1 MTKSLVL
8 VLSFLNNKLLQ
19 AKLSNFYTNVQSF
32 GNNILYRGIQNGKR
46 VKQRIEYSPSL
57 FIPSKK
63 ITSFTSLD
71 GDYLDQKMFTD
82 IRAAKE
88 FVKQFEGVSNATKI
102 YGQTRFEY
110 AFIADQH
117 KGMVDYDFDK
127 VLIGVIDI
135 EVGSENGFPNPYQAN
150 EPITAIA
157 IKYLNG
163 PIYVFGCGNYETQGK
178 EIYVKCKDE
187 YSLCKQF
194 MALWTDKTPDIL
206 TGWNT
211 KFFDEPYIINRFRKI
226 LGEDITKKLS
236 PWNYIG
242 ERKTVINGREMIAYN
257 IMGVESLDYIE
268 LYKWYA
274 PGGKSQE
281 SYRLDAIAQVELGE
295 GKISYDEF
303 DNLHALYRLNY
314 QKFIEYNIKDV
325 ELIIKLE
332 DKLKL
337 LELGVTLAYDTKTN
351 FEDIF
356 AQTRMWD
363 SLTNAYLFEKGIIV
377 PPRIV
382 KEKSSAFEGA
392 YVKEVQVG
400 KHDWVASFD
409 LNSLYPHLMMQYNI
423 SPETLIEPENY
434 TDEMREILSSGVDVN
449 KLLSKSVDTSK
460 LVNAT
465 ITPNGQFFRTDMQGF
480 LPKMMEEMYTDR
492 SKFKKLMLK
501 AKQEYENEKDESK
514 KYEIEKRIAK
524 YNNIQLAKKVSLNS
538 AYGALGSQYF
548 RFYDLRMALGVTTA
562 GQLSI
567 RWIENKINAWM
578 NKILKTE
585 NEDYVIASDTDSIY
599 LRMGELV
606 NKFIK
611 DTSDKQKVISL
622 MDKVCKD
629 KLEPFIDISYK
640 ELSDYVHAYDQKMQ
654 MKREGLS
661 DKGIWTAKKRYILNV
676 YNNEGVQ
683 YNEPQMK
690 VMGLEMIKSS
700 TPSAIREKMK
710 EAVHLMVNG
719 TEDDIHKFIAKFRED
734 FCKLPPE
741 EISFPR
747 GLNGLNKYSDAATLY
762 KLGTPIHVKGAI
774 LYNNF
779 LRQHNLTKKYQL
791 IQEGEKI
798 KFTYLKMPNPFKDT
812 VISYPNRLPTE
823 LGLDNYIDYDL
834 QFDKAFLEPI
844 KVILDCMKWSTEK
857 VSSLEDFFS

>member
-1 MTKSLVL
+1 MTK
-8 VLSFLNNKLLQ
+8 
-19 AKLSNFYTNVQSF
+19 FYTNVQCF
-32 GNNILYRGIQNGKR
+32 GNNILYRGVVDGKR
-46 VKQRIEYSPSL
+46 IKDKIEYSPSL
-57 FIPSKK
+57 YLPSKK
-63 ITSFTSLD
+63 ITNFTTLE
-71 GDYLDQKMFTD
+71 GDYLDQKIFGNTKSARD
-82 IRAAKE
+82 FI
-88 FVKQFEGVSNATKI
+88 KQFDGVANASKI

-110 AFIADQH
+110 AFIADEH
-117 KGMVDYDFDK
+117 NGMVDYDYEK
-127 VLIGVIDI
+127 ISIAVIDI
-135 EVGSENGFPNPYQAN
+135 EVGSENGFPDPYKAD
-150 EPITAIA
+150 EPITAICV
-157 IKYLNG
+157 KYLNG
-163 PIYVFGCGNYETQGK
+163 ETYVFGCGIYETQGK

-194 MALWTDKTPDIL
+194 MALWTSKCPDII

-211 KFFDEPYIINRFRKI
+211 KFFDIPYIVNRFKKL
-226 LGEDITKKLS
+226 LGEDATKKLS
-236 PWNYIG
+236 PWNYIS
-242 ERKTVINGREMIAYN
+242 ERKAIINGREMTEYYLV
-257 IMGVESLDYIE
+257 GVASLDYIE

-281 SYRLDAIAQVELGE
+281 SYRLDNIAQVELGE
-295 GKISYDEF
+295 GKIAYDEY
-303 DNLHALYRLNY
+303 DNLHTLYRLNF
-314 QKFIEYNIKDV
+314 QKFIEYNIRDV
-325 ELIIKLE
+325 EIIIKLE
-332 DKLKL
+332 EKLKL

-363 SLTNAYLFEKGIIV
+363 SMTYAYLFEKGIIV
-377 PPRIV
+377 PPRIT
-382 KEKSSAFEGA
+382 KSKDSAFEGA

-434 TDEMREILSSGVDVN
+434 TSEMREILSNGVDVN
-449 KLLSKSVDTSK
+449 KLLEKKVDLSN
-460 LVNAT
+460 LNGAT
-465 ITPNGQFFRTDMQGF
+465 ITPNGQFFRTDFQGF
-480 LPKMMEEMYTDR
+480 LPKMMEEMYNDR
-492 SKFKKLMLK
+492 KKFKNLMLK
-501 AKQEYENEKDESK
+501 AKQEYENEKDPNK
-514 KYEIEKRIAK
+514 LYEIEKRIAK

-567 RWIENKINAWM
+567 RWIEAKINAWM
-578 NKILKTE
+578 NKILETE
-585 NEDYVIASDTDSIY
+585 NVDYVIASDTDSIY

-622 MDKVCKD
+622 MDKICED
-629 KLEPFIDISYK
+629 KMQPFIDKSYK
-640 ELSDYVHAYDQKMQ
+640 ELADYVHAYQQKME

-710 EAVHLMVNG
+710 EAIQLMVNG
-719 TEDDIHKFIAKFRED
+719 TENDIHIFIAKFRED
-734 FCKLPPE
+734 FRKLPPE

-747 GLNGLNKYSDAATLY
+747 GLNGLNKYSDALSLY

-779 LRQHNLTKKYQL
+779 LNKNNLTKKYQL

-844 KVILDCMKWSTEK
+844 KVILDCMKWTTEK